1 MSRLTK
7 SYMQISEIKMSGEIV
22 CSRIA
27 LIYNNCYNNWTELPW
42 KGDTWQGSD
51 LSLYIQNH
59 SLFKPCKEAGDQL
72 PQI

>member
-1 MSRLTK
+1 
-7 SYMQISEIKMSGEIV
+7 MQISEIKMSGEIV

-42 KGDTWQGSD
+42 KVDTWQGSD